1 MPCDVIK
8 SPEGLTVIACHRGP
22 RRVCAE
28 PDCTYT
34 ATKLCDFPLTGAKAG
49 KTCDRR
55 LCERHAHETGPDRHF
70 CPLHF
75 ELHDVRLRIEEINKE
90 LIGRRE

>member
-28 PDCTYT
+28 PDCIYT

-55 LCERHAHETGPDRHF
+55 LCERHAHETEPGRDL
-70 CPLHF
+70 CPIHYQM
-75 ELHDVRLRIEEINKE
+75 ENTR
-90 LIGRRE
+90 